1 MDYVIVILEA
11 VLIWFVVFVVFTLF
25 AERLKKPKKHKA
37 DWVSQE
43 NYEHFLKTGDRRFLY
58 EKDYKKR
65 GYNDFD

>member
-1 MDYVIVILEA
+1 MKLVIELIIIFAVMYVALLIL
-11 VLIWFVVFVVFTLF
+11 VG
-25 AERLKKPKKHKA
+25 RGPKKKHKSE
-37 DWVSQE
+37 WVSKE